1 MNNKNKLNI
10 RRLFAFVLVAVLLCT
25 AGCSSVKDIVKGNL
39 GQTAPQTVRI
49 MFREG
54 STVADIAALLES
66 KGVCTAADFMAQAN
80 NPQNLENFGF
90 SVDNAADRAFVLEG
104 YLFPDTYDFYL
115 GESAETAILRFL
127 KNTASKLDGEIK
139 ARCAELGYSLDEI
152 LTVASVIQG
161 EASDTVNM
169 KKVAS
174 VVHNRLA
181 SEHLPKLECDCA
193 TFYLRRSVK
202 PYVDEAR
209 YAQLID
215 LYNTY
220 NFEGL
225 PAGAINNPGIEAI
238 NAALYPDETEY
249 YFFASDD
256 NGAYYYGETYEEHL
270 AYCKEAGIIG
280 SD

>member
-1 MNNKNKLNI
+1 MKNIKKI
-10 RRLFAFVLVAVLLCT
+10 KMKRLFCLAAALCFVLSL
-25 AGCSSVKDIVKGNL
+25 AGCSVVEKLANRQE
-39 GQTAPQTVRI
+39 QTAPQTVRI

-54 STVADIAALLES
+54 STVADIAQLLES
-66 KGVCTAADFMAQAN
+66 NGVCTAADFMAQAN
-80 NPQNLENFGF
+80 NPQNLTKYGF
-90 SVDNAADRAFVLEG
+90 TVDNAADRAFVLEG

-115 GESAETAILRFL
+115 GESAETAISRFL
-127 KNTASKLDGEIK
+127 KNTASKLTDEMK
-139 ARCAELGYSLDEI
+139 ARCAQLGYSLDEM
-152 LTVASVIQG
+152 LTIASVIQG

-169 KKVAS
+169 KKVSS

-181 SEHLPKLECDCA
+181 STHLPKLECDCA

-202 PYVDEAR
+202 PHVDEAR
-209 YAQLID
+209 YQQLVE

-238 NAALYPDETEY
+238 NAALYPDDTSY

-256 NGAYYYGETYEEHL
+256 NGVYYYGETYEEHL
-270 AYCKEAGIIG
+270 AYCREAGIIG

>member
-1 MNNKNKLNI
+1 MNIKNKLNI
-10 RRLFAFVLVAVLLCT
+10 RRLLAVILAAVLLCT
-25 AGCSSVKDIVKGNL
+25 AGCSAVKDIVKDNL

-66 KGVCTAADFMAQAN
+66 EGVCTAADFMVQAN
-80 NPQNLENFGF
+80 NPQNLEKYGF
-90 SVDNAADRAFVLEG
+90 SVDNVADRAFVLEG

-115 GESAETAILRFL
+115 GESAEAAISRFL

-152 LTVASVIQG
+152 LTIASVIQG
-161 EASDTVNM
+161 EASDPVNM

-174 VVHNRLA
+174 VVHNRLS

-220 NFEGL
+220 NFKGL

-256 NGAYYYGETYEEHL
+256 NGVYYYGKTYEEHL